1 VEGAGWPHL
10 DREETHVTNQAPES
24 LGEIELRYAAE
35 ARPTTPPGRSL
46 LPYLGSGEGHVL
58 GGPLRGRIRFST
70 FEDDLSGRSCLVSG
84 VGACALN
91 VAMRI
96 ETDDAAEVRLDA
108 LGYAVRDG
116 GTRWRT
122 TLGVRIA
129 SDDPRYMWLG
139 GRLLTWL
146 GEFDEQTG
154 AARAVLFGRPREDS
168 DEIGD

>member
-1 VEGAGWPHL
+1 M
-10 DREETHVTNQAPES
+10 TIQAPES
-24 LGEIELRYAAE
+24 LGEIELRYVAE
-35 ARPTTPPGRSL
+35 AQPTTPPGRSL
-46 LPYLGSGEGHVL
+46 LPYLGSGDGQVL
-58 GGPLRGRIRFST
+58 SGPLRGRIRFST

-84 VGACALN
+84 AGACALN
-91 VAMRI
+91 VAVLI

-122 TLGVRIA
+122 MLGVRAA

-139 GRLLTWL
+139 DRLLTWL

-154 AARAVLFGRPREDS
+154 AARAELFGRPPEDS
-168 DEIGD
+168 DEVGD